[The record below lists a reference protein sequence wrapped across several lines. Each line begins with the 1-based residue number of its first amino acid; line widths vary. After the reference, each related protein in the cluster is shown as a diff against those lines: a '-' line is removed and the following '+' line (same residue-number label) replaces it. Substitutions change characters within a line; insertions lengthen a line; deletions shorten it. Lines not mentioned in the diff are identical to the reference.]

1 MARIKSALELAL
13 EKTESI
19 KTDKNAVAGFER
31 KREGK
36 RLASLYLENPEEHS
50 LEEAI
55 KKCPKEELPA
65 LKRGIFEM
73 LLSQIQ
79 LPENQDHLSKIE
91 RIFRGMQLILT
102 DRRLPQLFN
111 QVMQAF
117 SRFLQEQQQYEE
129 TIKRQYAPK
138 LRQKEEELARRL
150 GQRIRLDP
158 FQDPEFVAFYNQ
170 NMNMLKG
177 QYQALVDEVRQHLE
191 QWFTEQYGAE

>member
-19 KTDKNAVAGFER
+19 KTDKTAVAGFER

-79 LPENQDHLSKIE
+79 LPENQDQLPKIE

-129 TIKRQYAPK
+129 AIKRQYAPK

>member
-55 KKCPKEELPA
+55 KKCPKEELPP

-79 LPENQDHLSKIE
+79 LPENQDQLPKME
-91 RIFRGMQLILT
+91 RISRGMQLILT

-129 TIKRQYAPK
+129 AIKRQYAPK

-191 QWFTEQYGAE
+191 QLFTEQYGVE

>member
-19 KTDKNAVAGFER
+19 KTDKTAVAGFER

-73 LLSQIQ
+73 LISQIQ
-79 LPENQDHLSKIE
+79 LPEHQDHLPKIE

-117 SRFLQEQQQYEE
+117 NRFLQEQQQYEE
-129 TIKRQYAPK
+129 AIKRQYAPK